1 MRASPLWA
9 VPLILDCHRRCA
21 TLNAKRDA
29 KDMKL
34 DDDVETALALSCEEL
49 QMTREELIRL
59 IIREWLQG
67 YGSLPIN
74 DLDEGSET
82 EGSA

>member
-1 MRASPLWA
+1 MR
-9 VPLILDCHRRCA
+9 RM
-21 TLNAKRDA
+21 
-29 KDMKL
+29 MKL

-67 YGSLPIN
+67 YGYLPIN